1 MIPTNI
7 NVNIVNIIITRLDV
21 PVVKAD
27 DTEEEEED
35 DDDASSSSV
44 LKLLFKKRLKLSLK
58 LLLLFERGVV
68 TRSSDRRSSSSF
80 IVFSLSRGVS
90 DEFSRKCRHFFSL
103 SCAENSDV
111 KRKEHARDI
120 YKERASE

>member
-1 MIPTNI
+1 VIPTNI
-7 NVNIVNIIITRLDV
+7 HVHITNIIITRLDV
-21 PVVKAD
+21 PVNAD
-27 DTEEEEED
+27 DTEEEEEED

-44 LKLLFKKRLKLSLK
+44 LELLFLFKKRLKLSLK

-80 IVFSLSRGVS
+80 IVFSLSRRVTNFPENV
-90 DEFSRKCRHFFSL
+90 DTF
-103 SCAENSDV
+103 CAENADV

-120 YKERASE
+120 HKERGIV

>member
-27 DTEEEEED
+27 DKREED

-44 LKLLFKKRLKLSLK
+44 LLELLFLFKKRAKLK
-58 LLLLFERGVV
+58 LLLFERGVV

-80 IVFSLSRGVS
+80 IVLSLSRRVTNFPENV
-90 DEFSRKCRHFFSL
+90 DTF
-103 SCAENSDV
+103 CAENSDV

-120 YKERASE
+120 YKERVIV

>member
-1 MIPTNI
+1 M
-7 NVNIVNIIITRLDV
+7 NIIITRLDV
-21 PVVKAD
+21 PVNAD
-27 DTEEEEED
+27 DKREEED

-44 LKLLFKKRLKLSLK
+44 LELLFLFKKRLKLSLK

-80 IVFSLSRGVS
+80 IVLSLARVMNFQVM
-90 DEFSRKCRHFFSL
+90 DFPENVDTF
-103 SCAENSDV
+103 CAENSDV

-120 YKERASE
+120 HKERVIV

>member
-21 PVVKAD
+21 PVKAD
-27 DTEEEEED
+27 DKREEEE
-35 DDDASSSSV
+35 DDASSSSV

-58 LLLLFERGVV
+58 LLLLFERVVV

-80 IVFSLSRGVS
+80 IVFSISRGVT
-90 DEFSRKCRHFFSL
+90 DFQVTDFPENVDTFCT
-103 SCAENSDV
+103 ENSDV

-120 YKERASE
+120 HKERELVGR